1 MTIQH
6 QLTAYI
12 GQMWMGGDTAGLTPD
27 APLLELNIIDS
38 AAIFDF
44 VHYLQSQFGVTVP
57 LSDVTPHN
65 FASIRA
71 IEQLVDRLR
80 TELVR

>member
-1 MTIQH
+1 MTIQ
-6 QLTAYI
+6 QELTAYI
-12 GQMWMGGDTAGLTPD
+12 GQMWMGGDSTGLTDD

-44 VHYLQSQFGVTVP
+44 VHYLQAEYRIAVP

-65 FASIRA
+65 FASINA
-71 IEQLVDRLR
+71 I
-80 TELVR
+80 TELVNRVRTEPVR

>member
-1 MTIQH
+1 
-6 QLTAYI
+6 
-12 GQMWMGGDTAGLTPD
+12 MGGDAAGLTPQ

-44 VHYLQSQFGVTVP
+44 VYYLQAEFGVVVP

-65 FASIRA
+65 FASIEA
-71 IEQLVDRLR
+71 IAAMVDRLR
-80 TELVR
+80 SERVG